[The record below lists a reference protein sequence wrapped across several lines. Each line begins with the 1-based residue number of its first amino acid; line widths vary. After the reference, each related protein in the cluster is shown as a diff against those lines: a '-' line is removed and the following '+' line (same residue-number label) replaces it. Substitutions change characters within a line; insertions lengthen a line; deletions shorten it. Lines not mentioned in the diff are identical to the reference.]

1 MNESTVSHEPDHC
14 DLEKGMMGR
23 RRTAGRTIETA
34 GLLLGRSGQCDI
46 SRPDPNRRVFLPVF
60 LFSLFIFNGLLQE
73 AWAVDAA
80 PKVTDREIIES
91 LAELKA
97 GQKSIERGLDAIEK
111 RIDGVDKRID
121 GLDKRI
127 DGLDKRMDGLD
138 QRMDRLE
145 ATMVAGF
152 GLLFTSMIGLV
163 GFVLW
168 DRRTALAPAVRK
180 NRELEER
187 EDRVEKVL
195 KEYAME
201 EPKLREILKRTGLL

>member
-1 MNESTVSHEPDHC
+1 
-14 DLEKGMMGR
+14 MGGPIVP
-23 RRTAGRTIETA
+23 A
-34 GLLLGRSGQCDI
+34 LGRAVKGYEKRGS
-46 SRPDPNRRVFLPVF
+46 VPVF
-60 LFSLFIFNGLLQE
+60 VPVLVFIGMALSNGQ

-80 PKVTDREIIES
+80 LRVTDREIIES

-127 DGLDKRMDGLD
+127 DGLDQRMDRLD

-145 ATMVAGF
+145 STMVAGF